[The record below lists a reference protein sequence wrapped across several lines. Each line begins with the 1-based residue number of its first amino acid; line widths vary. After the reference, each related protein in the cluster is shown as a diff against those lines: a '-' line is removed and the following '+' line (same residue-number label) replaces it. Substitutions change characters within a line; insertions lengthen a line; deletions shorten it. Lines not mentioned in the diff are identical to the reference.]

1 MVTGNSISDGF
12 YQAYSESSGIELD
25 HSTNVIVAGNN
36 ISYTHIGIQVTG
48 TNQSAIYHNN
58 FIQNDSQAYQSNTS
72 INWDNGYPSGGNYWS
87 NYPGVDN
94 CSGPQQNT
102 CPSPDGIGDTPP
114 SMDGGVSQDRYPLM
128 KPFRAQTSDPQ
139 FQQTLT
145 FDGVIVSV
153 SGNFTPDTTSKTVNG
168 TVSITVT
175 NSTTGQ
181 TVFSKIY
188 TISVGYGSSST
199 ARFVLTIPT
208 SSSWLGAA
216 CTVNISSN
224 NASCSVSRDPDVN
237 HDGAINILDL
247 VQLAFASGSSR
258 GDAKYNASSD
268 LNADGKI
275 NILDLVLTAINYQ
288 LPVFS

>member
-1 MVTGNSISDGF
+1 GGSDP
-12 YQAYSESSGIELD
+12 
-25 HSTNVIVAGNN
+25 
-36 ISYTHIGIQVTG
+36 
-48 TNQSAIYHNN
+48 
-58 FIQNDSQAYQSNTS
+58 
-72 INWDNGYPSGGNYWS
+72 DN
-87 NYPGVDN
+87 
-94 CSGPQQNT
+94 
-102 CPSPDGIGDTPP
+102 DGIGDTAY
-114 SMDGGVSQDRYPLM
+114 SVCCVGSVDRYPLM
-128 KPFRAQTSDPQ
+128 KPFTAQTSDPQ

-168 TVSITVT
+168 TVSIIVT
-175 NSTTGQ
+175 NSTTSH

-188 TISVGYGSSST
+188 TVSVGYGSSST

-247 VQLAFASGSSR
+247 AQMAFAYGSKMSDT
-258 GDAKYNASSD
+258 GYDVSYD
-268 LNADGKI
+268 LNADGKAT
-275 NILDLVLTAINYQ
+275 ILDLALAAFEYQ